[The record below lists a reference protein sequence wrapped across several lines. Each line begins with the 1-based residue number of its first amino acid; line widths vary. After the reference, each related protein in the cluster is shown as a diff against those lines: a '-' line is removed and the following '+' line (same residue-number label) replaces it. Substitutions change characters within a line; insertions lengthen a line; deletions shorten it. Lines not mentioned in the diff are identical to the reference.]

1 MKGTAGG
8 GGEAQVNG
16 WRVGALLLF
25 SSTGDEF
32 QGDTFYQSLS
42 LEGVPECTVSPGKT
56 GSSQVSGRAAGPGY
70 GTVNGSGQQGLR
82 LGCPV
87 AAGLL
92 ASGLRCDGAAACVE
106 PQRKTDEQVRTA
118 KPSGS
123 AQGFSAHM
131 SG

>member
-1 MKGTAGG
+1 MAGEWG
-8 GGEAQVNG
+8 PFFCFP
-16 WRVGALLLF
+16 ALMMSF
-25 SSTGDEF
+25 KA
-32 QGDTFYQSLS
+32 DTFYQSLS